1 MFSQAPAKGMC
12 LEYGQESDEPN
23 SGQDQAV
30 TTDRFVAHVST
41 VPATRGQSVGLF
53 LREKV
58 LPSTLESDKRP
69 HVVLM
74 VHGGFAPATVA
85 YDLAY
90 RDYSFMA
97 ALAARGFDVFALSH
111 TGYAPS
117 PATAD
122 GRPVQCRR

>member
-1 MFSQAPAKGMC
+1 MHTCWYRMFRYAAATGMC
-12 LEYGQESDEPN
+12 FMNEKATNQSSGQE
-23 SGQDQAV
+23 QTV

-41 VPATRGQSVGLF
+41 VPATRGQSVALF

-58 LPSTLESDKRP
+58 LPSTLESAKRP

-97 ALAARGFDVFALSH
+97 ALA
-111 TGYAPS
+111 
-117 PATAD
+117 
-122 GRPVQCRR
+122 GR